1 MVTLMYPIFKIAYY
15 CLNQDTLREVKSQKS
30 KVKILHLSE
39 SGGYRATC
47 TELVEVSRDN
57 V

>member
-1 MVTLMYPIFKIAYY
+1 MYPIFKIAYY

-39 SGGYRATC
+39 SGCPGFKD
-47 TELVEVSRDN
+47 VQDVI